1 MGKQA
6 KSSPTRPIHPN
17 SPPSSTNA
25 KKKLYWYS
33 RFGTIEVIEQL
44 LTLGK
49 GQGIVRPFSEAAE
62 VHCRGYSLPLQR
74 IITDFGSDVPFG
86 QIPGKLQ
93 EHHGIRVPVSSA
105 QAITQQHAEQML
117 QTQQETLK
125 GNIPGIDGV
134 DCLIVEMDGSM
145 IPIVITEAT
154 TVEGEQIDRRTTRQ
168 IGWQEARLAL
178 ARTPEQTNPVFGATL
193 GTVDAAGEQLVASAI
208 RVGVGQQTYVHGV
221 GDGAPWIAEQ
231 VAQQFGQPG
240 RYLLDFYHL
249 CEYLADASRVCA
261 PENPK
266 VWLEQQQRRLK
277 HNFVAAVL
285 KALHCHLEPDTVP
298 DKIAPVRAAYR
309 YIHNRLNQLDY
320 KGAIAA
326 ELPIGSGEIE
336 SAHRY
341 VIQQRLK
348 RSGSWWSVEKAW
360 AMLAL
365 RVLRANQDWQSYWS
379 RLSVDAA

>member
-1 MGKQA
+1 
-6 KSSPTRPIHPN
+6 
-17 SPPSSTNA
+17 
-25 KKKLYWYS
+25 
-33 RFGTIEVIEQL
+33 VIEQL

-117 QTQQETLK
+117 QTQQDTLK
-125 GNIPGIDGV
+125 RDIPIIDGV
-134 DCLIVEMDGSM
+134 ECLIVEMDGSM
-145 IPIVITEAT
+145 IPIVTTEAT
-154 TVEGEQIDRRTTRQ
+154 TGEGEKIDRRTTRQ
-168 IGWQEARLAL
+168 IGWREARLAL
-178 ARTPEQTNPVFGATL
+178 ARTPEQIHPVFGATL
-193 GTVDAAGEQLVASAI
+193 GTVDQAGEQLVASAI
-208 RVGVGQQTYVHGV
+208 RAGVGQQTDVHGV

-231 VAQQFGQPG
+231 IAQRLGEPG

-261 PENPK
+261 PDAPET
-266 VWLEQQQRRLK
+266 WLEQQKRRLK

-285 KALHCHLEPDTVP
+285 KALRPHLELDSIP
-298 DKIAPVRAAYR
+298 DKSAPVRSAYR
-309 YIHNRLNQLDY
+309 YIHNRLTQLDY

-326 ELPIGSGEIE
+326 GLPIGSGEIE

-379 RLSVDAA
+379 RLSVNAA